1 MTLKNTSFRSRM
13 LLLLGLLLAGAVVTH
28 AMYAAM
34 ITQVE
39 VNGPLYHNIVL
50 GKDLIAILEPPTL
63 YLRPSYYYLFQALAE
78 EDPAEVRKII
88 AMYRATEKRYHD
100 DRAAWLQKLP
110 EGPRRQAVEK
120 TIHEPAEKFFAV
132 VNQSILPRLEAGGAA
147 DREAARKA
155 MREKVTPVYLQHQR
169 AAEDT
174 IRLAT
179 RMAEEDEAR
188 ARATIQWWIW
198 LQVVVGAVVLALI
211 GGLTWAI
218 ARSIL
223 RPTDL
228 LLQRVQ
234 DMSRGEADLTRR
246 VQVDSRDEVGKLA
259 EGINAV
265 VCKIHDLVVR
275 VRTMTVSLFTT
286 SKEIA
291 AAADEQNNTLQG
303 FNASTAQ
310 IASGVRQISAAGKEL
325 LQTMDQVSQQAGNAS
340 EQADSGRGRLAEM
353 AATMQQL
360 AVATGSISSK
370 LNVIR
375 EKAGGINMVV
385 TTITKV
391 ADQTNLLS
399 INAAIE
405 AEKAGEAGRGFLVVA
420 REIRRLADQTA
431 VATLDIE
438 HMVRHMQSAVSAG
451 VMEMDKFG
459 EEVRKNIA
467 QATAVSELMG
477 ELLRQF
483 QGLGQQFRTVSEGMR
498 QQTEGARQID
508 EAMGQL
514 TGGVKQVSTAARDFS
529 GAAGSLREAAQG
541 LQQEVGRFTVAG

>member
-1 MTLKNTSFRSRM
+1 VLKNMSFRARM
-13 LLLLGLLLAGAVVTH
+13 LLLIGLFLAGFAVTH
-28 AMYAAM
+28 VLYAVM
-34 ITQVE
+34 IAQVQ
-39 VNGPLYHNIVL
+39 VNGPLYRNIAL

-63 YLRPSYYYLFQALAE
+63 FVRTPYFALYQMLEAQDQAELQKHLDTYRKGEKEYY
-78 EDPAEVRKII
+78 
-88 AMYRATEKRYHD
+88 D

-110 EGPRRQAVEK
+110 EGPRRHAVEK
-120 TIHEPAEKFFAV
+120 TLHEPAVQFFEA
-132 VNQSILPRLEAGGAA
+132 VNQQVLPKIRTGTPA
-147 DREAARKA
+147 DKEAARKA
-155 MREKVTPVYLQHQR
+155 VREVVTPIYLQHQR
-169 AAEDT
+169 AAEET
-174 IRLAT
+174 MRLAQ
-179 RMAEEDEAR
+179 RMAQEDEER
-188 ARATIQWWIW
+188 ARDAIRTWTWIQVG
-198 LQVVVGAVVLALI
+198 LSAVGLVLVVSLSWV
-211 GGLTWAI
+211 I
-218 ARSIL
+218 ARGIL
-223 RPTDL
+223 RPTGR
-228 LLQRVQ
+228 LLQRVE
-234 DMSRGEADLTRR
+234 DMSRGEADLTKR
-246 VQVDSRDEVGKLA
+246 VQVDSRDEVGQLA
-259 EGINAV
+259 QGVNTV
-265 VCKIHDLVVR
+265 VAKIHDLVVR
-275 VRTMTVSLFTT
+275 VRTMTVGLFAT

-310 IASGVRQISAAGKEL
+310 IASGARQISAAGQEL
-325 LQTMDQVSQQAGNAS
+325 MRTMDGVGQQAQQAS
-340 EQADSGRGRLAEM
+340 EQANGGRARLAEM
-353 AATMQQL
+353 AATMRQL
-360 AVATGSISSK
+360 DAATGSISSK

-375 EKAGGINMVV
+375 EKAGGINLVV

-459 EEVRKNIA
+459 EEVRKCSA
-467 QATAVSELMG
+467 QVAAVSD
-477 ELLRQF
+477 LLGQLLQQF
-483 QGLGQQFRTVSEGMR
+483 QGLGEQFHAVSEGMR
-498 QQTEGARQID
+498 QQAQGARQID